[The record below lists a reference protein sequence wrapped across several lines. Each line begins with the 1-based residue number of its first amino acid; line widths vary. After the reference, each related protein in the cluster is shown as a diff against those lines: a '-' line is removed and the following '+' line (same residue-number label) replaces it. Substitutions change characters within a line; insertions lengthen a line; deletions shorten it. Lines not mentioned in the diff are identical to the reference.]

1 MATVQ
6 PWFVA
11 HGVDGYA
18 EMAGW
23 GAWRRT
29 GDVDA
34 SLRPLPLGV
43 LAYLTAGAMIAGA
56 LRGAFGVAVI
66 GAMATFAIAVLPYML
81 MPAVDRN
88 APGTAAVGVDVGSG
102 PVVLLGLGLA
112 VTIVSW
118 IGYARC
124 VLRPAPRAGA

>member
-1 MATVQ
+1 MQ

-11 HGVDGYA
+11 QGVDGYA

-43 LAYLTAGAMIAGA
+43 LVYLTAGLMIVGA
-56 LRGAFGVAVI
+56 LRRAFGAAVI
-66 GAMATFAIAVLPYML
+66 GAMATFAAVVLPHML

-88 APGTAAVGVDVGSG
+88 APGTAAVGVEVGAG
-102 PVVLLGLGLA
+102 PVTLLGLA
-112 VTIVSW
+112 VAVTVVSW